1 VPHLYVL
8 GGVAD
13 IRLDA
18 IYETADYI
26 DLSGDDIPVNSL
38 DLSPTCTMVGGS
50 SDGVIDIIA
59 VTLNLNTQSHGSM
72 TTSTRRPAEQH
83 HLSVEKGCQLAT
95 ASDKFVNSY
104 VGISHRTTTLQNHAC
119 RCQRAPLWS
128 RTLTFLSLGPA

>member
-1 VPHLYVL
+1 MAVPHLYVL

-38 DLSPTCTMVGGS
+38 DLSSLHNGWR
-50 SDGVIDIIA
+50 
-59 VTLNLNTQSHGSM
+59 LSHGSM